1 MDRFPQRKQIRL
13 VGYDY
18 TASGGYFI
26 TICTHQRRLLFGE
39 IVSGAMHLSPLGDL
53 VQQAWSEAPQHR
65 PYIRLDAFVVMPNH
79 VHGIV
84 FLEDHSRAQHAA
96 ENRAQHA
103 APLQAGSLGALV
115 RAFKSA
121 VSRRAGLELGL
132 RETIW
137 QRNYYEH
144 IIRSEN
150 EYIRIVDYIRA
161 NPARWMS
168 DSLYAFVKKA

>member
-1 MDRFPQRKQIRL
+1 
-13 VGYDY
+13 
-18 TASGGYFI
+18 
-26 TICTHQRRLLFGE
+26 
-39 IVSGAMHLSPLGDL
+39 
-53 VQQAWSEAPQHR
+53 
-65 PYIRLDAFVVMPNH
+65 
-79 VHGIV
+79 
-84 FLEDHSRAQHAA
+84 
-96 ENRAQHA
+96 
-103 APLQAGSLGALV
+103 
-115 RAFKSA
+115 
-121 VSRRAGLELGL
+121 LGL